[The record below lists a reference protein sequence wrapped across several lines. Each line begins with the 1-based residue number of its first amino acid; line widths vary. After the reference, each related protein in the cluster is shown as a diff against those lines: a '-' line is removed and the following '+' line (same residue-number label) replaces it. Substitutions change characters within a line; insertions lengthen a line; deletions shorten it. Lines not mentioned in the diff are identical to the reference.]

1 MKPSNAL
8 TVQYCEDNANLLR
21 DVQVV
26 LSNKYVK
33 SEESN
38 EVPFTSMHE
47 SNKKNL
53 LSTSFSHQDCWS
65 LCQRNII
72 LLKEQK

>member
-33 SEESN
+33 SEES

-53 LSTSFSHQDCWS
+53 LRTSFSHQDCWS

>member
-26 LSNKYVK
+26 LSNKYEK
-33 SEESN
+33 SDNWITIFE
-38 EVPFTSMHE
+38 
-47 SNKKNL
+47 
-53 LSTSFSHQDCWS
+53 
-65 LCQRNII
+65 
-72 LLKEQK
+72 